1 MRKTLVL
8 CFSLLLFAFVQ
19 ANAQSNV
26 NQVSGEANTQIESPV
41 VHPTHISQ
49 PIYFDVSPPLRDLP
63 VETNRGK
70 LKRTK
75 DKRTPKHKLTPRADA
90 PFADDPVLQKG
101 TVAAKATPI
110 IVANFA
116 GQTNGSFPPDCNG
129 AIGPSHFFQ
138 CYNTAYTIYNKT
150 GSIVAGPTN
159 FNTLFT
165 GVTGASYNDGDPI
178 ILWDEQANRWF
189 AAEFSISGPND
200 YMLIAVSQTSD
211 PTGSWYRWSYD
222 VDDTPDYM
230 KFGVTEDAYTMT
242 TNTGGTNKDDVYAF
256 DRAAMLANASSPTMI
271 RFDNPNRP
279 TTLSGFHCI
288 MPVDVDGAYP
298 PSGTPAM
305 FLTINDNG
313 WGSGNDELWYYEM
326 VTDWT
331 TPANSTFSRVQQ
343 ISVSPFDAIFNSTSL
358 WEDIDQP
365 GTSQN
370 LDALSEML
378 MYGVKYRNFGPGDEH
393 IVCSHAIDVGSSRAG
408 VRWYELTKSGSTWSI
423 RQSGTYAPSSD
434 AYSRWNS
441 SIAMNGNKEI
451 GISYS
456 VASSSK
462 YPSLSFTGQS
472 QAEYGNASGVFDVT
486 ETEYA
491 TGTTYQGTYERW
503 GDYAQMSV
511 DPTDDNTFWYT
522 SEYMIN
528 NNHSTKN
535 TKIIAF
541 RFQNDDNPSGLSAT
555 AVAYDQIDLAWSL
568 NGSSDPVLVAWSPTG
583 TFGTPANG
591 TAYTPGNSI
600 PGGGTVLTY
609 GTSTSYS
616 HTGLTANTTYYYKA
630 WSNTGSYTWTSGV
643 TANATT
649 PSDPGSTLF
658 TWDFESSNNYTLD
671 FTPWTTVDQDADS
684 TYGSSDVDFT
694 GETSPFAWMCMNPT
708 DCGWDVAQGDV
719 AHGGTRCG
727 MAICPKTGNASEDW
741 FISPQMTLGTGSSFS
756 LWVLSP
762 KPGSWGNDEYEIY
775 VSTTNNQPASFTR
788 ISSADVEAPATWTKH
803 TYDLATYDNQT
814 IYLAIKHVSTNMFM
828 MWMDDL
834 EVISTVTSGN
844 SATIATQP
852 SSTSA
857 CTGTGVSFTVSAS
870 GDPTITY
877 QWQKDGTNISGA
889 TSSTYSIASVAAG
902 DVGDYRCIV
911 TNSYGSDTSNVAT
924 LTLSTAPSITSQP
937 AAATQCEGTT
947 ATFTVAASGTATL
960 SYQWKKNG
968 SNITGATANSHTIV
982 GIAPGDAGN
991 YSVDVTN
998 TCGTD
1003 ASNNAALTVNSST
1016 SITTQPVSLNANIG
1030 DNVSFSV
1037 VALGTSLTYQWQKDG
1052 SPLSNGGN
1060 ITGATSSTLNISN
1073 VQVADY
1079 GSYTCVVSGT
1089 CGNENSNPAILT
1101 ILTAINDLSDNQLPV
1116 YPNPSD
1122 GKFFVDFGTDA
1133 MSGKMYIIDET
1144 GRIVMYRVIEDENT
1158 IMIDLTNRAQG
1169 FYFLK
1174 IDTENQ
1180 SFYSRLMLK

>member
-1 MRKTLVL
+1 MKKVLVL
-8 CFSLLLFAFVQ
+8 CFSLLFFAFI
-19 ANAQSNV
+19 
-26 NQVSGEANTQIESPV
+26 QVSAQNNVIQASEEINIQTESPV
-41 VHPTHISQ
+41 VHPTHIYQ
-49 PIYFDVSPPLRDLP
+49 PVYFDISPPLRSLP
-63 VETNRGK
+63 VEENKGK

-75 DKRTPKHKLTPRADA
+75 DKRTAKHSLQPVPDE
-90 PFADDPVLQKG
+90 PFNGDPIRQKS
-101 TVAAKATPI
+101 TVGAKATPI
-110 IVANFA
+110 IVANFN
-116 GQTNGSFPPDCNG
+116 GQTNNSYPPDCNG
-129 AIGPSHFFQ
+129 TVGPSHFFQ
-138 CYNTAYTIYNKT
+138 AYNTAYTIYNKT
-150 GSIVAGPTN
+150 GTIVAGPTN
-159 FNTLFT
+159 YNTLFT
-165 GVTGASYNDGDPI
+165 GVTGASNNDGDPI
-178 ILWDEQANRWF
+178 IMWDEQANRWF
-189 AAEFSISGPND
+189 AAEFSLGSND
-200 YMLIAVSQTSD
+200 YMLIAVSQTAD

-230 KFGVTEDAYTMT
+230 KFGITEDAYLMA
-242 TNTGGTNKDDVYAF
+242 TNTSNGDDVYAF
-256 DRAAMLANASSPTMI
+256 DRADMITGGTSPTMI
-271 RFDNPNRP
+271 SFDNPNRP
-279 TTLSGFHCI
+279 STLSGFHCI

-298 PSGTPAM
+298 PSGTPEM
-305 FLTINDNG
+305 FLTINDGG
-313 WGSGNDELWYYEM
+313 WGSGSDELWYFEM
-326 VTDWT
+326 VPNWT

-343 ISVSPFDAIFNSTSL
+343 ISVAAFDAVFNTSNL
-358 WEDIDQP
+358 WNDIDQP
-365 GTSQN
+365 GTNQN

-378 MYGVKYRNFGPGDEH
+378 MYGVKYRNFGTGDEH
-393 IVCSHAIDVGSSRAG
+393 IVCSHAVDVGSSQAG
-408 VRWYELTKSGSTWSI
+408 VRWYELTKSGTTWSI
-423 RQSGTYAPSSD
+423 RQSGTYAPD
-434 AYSRWNS
+434 GNSRWNS

-451 GISYS
+451 GVSYS
-456 VASSSK
+456 IANGSNM
-462 YPSLSFTGQS
+462 YPSLRFTGQS
-472 QAEYGNASGVFDVT
+472 SAEYGNASGVFDVT

-491 TGTTYQGTYERW
+491 TGTTYQSYAERW
-503 GDYAQMSV
+503 GDYAQMSI
-511 DPTDDNTFWYT
+511 DPSDDNTFWYT
-522 SEYMIN
+522 SEYMTN
-528 NNHSTKN
+528 TNHQTKN

-541 RFQNDDNPSGLSAT
+541 KFQNDDNPSGLTAT

-583 TFGTPANG
+583 TFGTPVNG

-643 TANATT
+643 TADATT

-658 TWDFESSNNYTLD
+658 TWDFESSANYTQD
-671 FTPWTTVDQDADS
+671 FTPWTTVDQDGDS
-684 TYGSSDVDFT
+684 TFGSSDVDFT

-727 MAICPKTGNASEDW
+727 MAICPKDGTSASEDW
-741 FISPQMTLGTGSSFS
+741 FISPQMSLGTGSSFS

-762 KPGSWGNDEYEIY
+762 KPGSWGNDEYEVY
-775 VSTTNNQPASFTR
+775 VSTTNNQLSSFSA
-788 ISSADVEAPATWTKH
+788 ISSTVQAPATWTQH
-803 TYDLATYDNQT
+803 TYNLATYDNQT
-814 IYLAIKHVSTNMFM
+814 IYIAIKHVSTNMFM
-828 MWMDDL
+828 LWIDDL
-834 EVISTVTSGN
+834 EITSSVSTGTAASIVTEP
-844 SATIATQP
+844 T
-852 SSTSA
+852 STSA
-857 CTGTGVSFTVSAS
+857 CSGTGVSFTVSAS

-877 QWQKDGTNISGA
+877 QWQKDGTNIGGA

-902 DVGDYRCIV
+902 DIGDYRCIV
-911 TNSYGSDTSNVAT
+911 ANSYGSDTSNVAS
-924 LTLSTAPSITSQP
+924 LTLNTAPTITSQP
-937 AAATQCEGTT
+937 SAATQCEGTT

-982 GIAPGDAGN
+982 GIGTGDAGN

-1003 ASNNAALTVNSST
+1003 NSNNALLTVNANT

-1037 VALGTSLTYQWQKDG
+1037 VAIGTGLTYQWQKDG

-1060 ITGATSSTLNISN
+1060 ISGATTSTLNISN

-1089 CGNENSNPAILT
+1089 CGNETSNTAILT
-1101 ILTAINDLSDNQLPV
+1101 ILTTINDISDNQLAV

-1133 MSGKMYIIDET
+1133 MNGKMYVIDET
-1144 GRIVMYRVIEDENT
+1144 GRIIMYRIIENENT

-1169 FYFLK
+1169 YYFLK
-1174 IDTENQ
+1174 VDTEDQ
-1180 SFYSRLMLK
+1180 SFYSRLILK